1 MTKYRCFF
9 RPNGTLPVAR
19 QLGTNGSLVVSIA
32 HFAPRTVLLVLLLV
46 SFDVALPSEREKLSW
61 IAWTIEIFRSTRWVL
76 PRVLSESSH
85 KLLCATILDI
95 ISTCCAYALSLL
107 RVPSLT
113 PDAAR
118 DCVCSVAGPQL
129 FGGAWVYL
137 RIFCIILLGL
147 YKPSRHILTTQT
159 WTISRSIQLFLT
171 VCCQFSFVSGQVITW
186 FQKIMM
192 QTWIFFTGNFCKFL
206 FHCFSKY
213 HSTIFWLLYSRS
225 TRGALLA

>member
-1 MTKYRCFF
+1 MACSSLVPEKIAIYLQYSGTKYRCF
-9 RPNGTLPVAR
+9 TLPVAR
-19 QLGTNGSLVVSIA
+19 QLGTNGSLWVSIA

-46 SFDVALPSEREKLSW
+46 SFDVALPNEREKLSW

-85 KLLCATILDI
+85 KLLCATILEI
-95 ISTCCAYALSLL
+95 ISTSYAYALSLL

-129 FGGAWVYL
+129 FCGAWVYL
-137 RIFCIILLGL
+137 RIFCIILFGL

-192 QTWIFFTGNFCKFL
+192 
-206 FHCFSKY
+206 
-213 HSTIFWLLYSRS
+213 
-225 TRGALLA
+225 